1 MGGGICG
8 WGSHLKPFEI
18 VCYSCMEG
26 LNFLDA
32 PFLMSKTFLTPYI
45 LTDSPTRLFAISWKY
60 TLSHLENDCDVT
72 KPGPV
77 MINLAIE
84 SRNSIL
90 NVSENTPVQQWRLPL
105 ED

>member
-1 MGGGICG
+1 MLFLHGR
-8 WGSHLKPFEI
+8 SELFRRPLFDVE
-18 VCYSCMEG
+18 
-26 LNFLDA
+26 NFFD
-32 PFLMSKTFLTPYI
+32 PYI
-45 LTDSPTRLFAISWKY
+45 LTDSPTSLFAISWKY

-90 NVSENTPVQQWRLPL
+90 NVSENTPVQQWHLPL
-105 ED
+105 KY